1 MLLGARAGDIIWY
14 YKTNDKRKAGISI
27 NPQEIGVYKYRK
39 MLMSTVNDASEI
51 LGYDAE
57 RIFNNNVGITRG
69 EGGDKQ

>member
-1 MLLGARAGDIIWY
+1 
-14 YKTNDKRKAGISI
+14 
-27 NPQEIGVYKYRK
+27 
-39 MLMSTVNDASEI
+39 MLMSTVNDALEI